1 MSVSRRRAAP
11 RLFTVALSLCLGAA
25 ACNTAQPERARPAVV
40 APLPVAVPRV
50 AAVEDDAGTQPV
62 AVRGSPPE
70 TAPDLGVAPAGE
82 ALTGAA
88 LRERCGPVPDMG
100 GGEAELAGAEDFIK
114 RTAHDPSSVEVENCS
129 PPVLTARAC
138 WLSTCDVRQ
147 NNEFGA
153 DTLVLYEFSVGRA
166 GVFAGYAAR

>member
-1 MSVSRRRAAP
+1 MSVSRRRSAP
-11 RLFTVALSLCLGAA
+11 RSFGVALALCLGAT
-25 ACNTAQPERARPAVV
+25 ACNTPQQEPARPAVG
-40 APLPVAVPRV
+40 APQAVAVPPV
-50 AAVEDDAGTQPV
+50 AAVEEDAGAQP
-62 AVRGSPPE
+62 AAALASPTE
-70 TAPDLGVAPAGE
+70 GAPDLGSPPVAE

-88 LRERCGPVPDMG
+88 LEERCGPVPDMG

-166 GVFAGYAAR
+166 GVLAGYVAR